1 MTAVPRHVYDSR
13 GGVTRYKTQMA
24 LVRLDPGAGFGI
36 SMTSSGLQITATVAW
51 AQISYV
57 PTPVVNDW
65 IDGVN
70 ERYAYLEDAQLEKH
84 HYAEIRPRQ
93 AVTELPVEAA
103 LAPRPA
109 AEAGPR
115 AASSGLAAE
124 APLRPRNVGARVH
137 ALCIG
142 SIAERRW
149 PDVGRDTMTAVC
161 WANPVRQRQDGTWA
175 ETGQTQPT
183 KLHVTGMAYRPCAGS
198 PFRTMRAL
206 SM

>member
-70 ERYAYLEDAQLEKH
+70 ERYAYLEDAQL
-84 HYAEIRPRQ
+84 ASFVSCDRGC
-93 AVTELPVEAA
+93 LPV
-103 LAPRPA
+103 LTAPS
-109 AEAGPR
+109 
-115 AASSGLAAE
+115 ASE
-124 APLRPRNVGARVH
+124 
-137 ALCIG
+137 
-142 SIAERRW
+142 
-149 PDVGRDTMTAVC
+149 
-161 WANPVRQRQDGTWA
+161 PV
-175 ETGQTQPT
+175 P
-183 KLHVTGMAYRPCAGS
+183 VFAGS
-198 PFRTMRAL
+198 DRSHGLR
-206 SM
+206 SIGIDER